1 MTTLFGGGDRRAKVA
16 IVGAFMAGDPPFARP
31 FRPCPCFRP
40 RAGTGRARRA
50 GLRAVGA
57 ESALAV
63 IDLAV
68 TEDGQD
74 IVLAGVD
81 PSGPNAGLAP
91 GGRLLALAAA
101 DGAARIEPRAADL
114 AEEPDV
120 ADSFA
125 ALDGVFFA
133 RQGRLHDILVSGRV
147 LATLAPADGPERDVT
162 LATAPARS
170 LRDLPVVFWVQV
182 LVGVTGLVM
191 GTWVWSLRARNLAAF
206 MFALAGAGLALSA
219 LCASVYSTR
228 EVAMPEGL
236 FRTLSNL
243 NNTGALTF
251 GAGMIGLLLRYPAP
265 LAGVRWAFVPAVI
278 LAAFVAAD
286 ALRLAP
292 GPAFTRYLPI
302 LLAMLGIVTCLGL
315 QVRATRG
322 DPRGRATLRWL
333 GLSILVG
340 AGAFTLTIVV
350 PQLLGAEVTLSQGHA
365 FLFFLL
371 IYAGLALGVR
381 RTQLFDLEKWAFR
394 ILFTMVAVV
403 LIVALDAVLVLA
415 LSVEAGP
422 ALSLSFV
429 AVTLAY
435 LPFRELIWRRI
446 FTPVEPQRQRLFS
459 QIVDI
464 ALTPPGGS
472 QWERWRALLEDL
484 FHPLH
489 IEDAGFDTGPGAAL
503 DDGGLGLT
511 VPAAGRVPGLRMS
524 YAGSGRR
531 LFRPRD
537 VALVDEMVA
546 MLAHAAES
554 GQAYEKG
561 VATERARISR
571 DMHDNIGAQLFS
583 ALHSSETPRKDG
595 LIREALSEL
604 RAIINAPA
612 AEEVPLDEVLA
623 NLRAETAERLEAA
636 GMTLGW
642 HVDDGASGVLAPQQ
656 AHALRS
662 VLREAVS
669 NVIRHAGAGRVVI
682 ELAAA
687 GGGLEIRVTDDGT
700 GFDAAR
706 DTDGHGL
713 ANMRSR
719 IEGLGGE
726 IEIARAAPGTRL
738 RARLPVVAMQGST

>member
-1 MTTLFGGGDRRAKVA
+1 M
-16 IVGAFMAGDPPFARP
+16 
-31 FRPCPCFRP
+31 
-40 RAGTGRARRA
+40 RARYTPVLILAPALVLAAIGALGAVLLALDQPWA
-50 GLRAVGA
+50 G
-57 ESALAV
+57 

-68 TEDGQD
+68 TVDGQG

-81 PSGPNAGLAP
+81 PAGPNADLAP
-91 GGRLLALAAA
+91 GDRLLALAAA
-101 DGAARIEPRAADL
+101 DDGTRVEFRPADL

-133 RQGRLHDILVSGRV
+133 RQGQIHDILEAGRV
-147 LATLAPADGPERDVT
+147 MATLAPADGPERDVT
-162 LATAPARS
+162 LATVPARPVG
-170 LRDLPVVFWVQV
+170 DLPVVFWVQV

-191 GTWVWSLRARNLAAF
+191 GTWVWSLRGRDLAAF

-236 FRTLSNL
+236 FRALSNM
-243 NNTGALTF
+243 NNTGSLTF
-251 GAGMIGLLLRYPAP
+251 GAGMIGLLLRYPAK
-265 LAGVRWAFVPAVI
+265 LTGVLGAFVPAVI
-278 LAAFVAAD
+278 LAAVVAAD
-286 ALRLAP
+286 VLRLAP
-292 GPAFTRYLPI
+292 GPAYTRYLPI
-302 LLAMLGIVTCLGL
+302 LLAMLAIVACLGL
-315 QVRATRG
+315 QMRATRG

-333 GLSILVG
+333 GLSVLLG
-340 AGAFTLTIVV
+340 TGAFTLTIIV
-350 PQLLGAEVTLSQGHA
+350 PHLLGADVTLSQGYA

-371 IYAGLALGVR
+371 IYAGLAVGVR
-381 RTQLFDLEKWAFR
+381 RTRLFNLEKWAFR
-394 ILFTMVAVV
+394 ILFTMVAVM

-429 AVTLAY
+429 VVTLAY
-435 LPFRELIWRRI
+435 LPFREAIWRRI

-472 QWERWRALLEDL
+472 QAARWRALLENL

-489 IEDAGFDTGPGAAL
+489 IEQAGRDTGPGAEL
-503 DDGGLGLT
+503 DEGGLGLT
-511 VPAAGRVPGLRMS
+511 VPAAGRVPALRLS
-524 YAGSGRR
+524 YAGGGRR

-546 MLAHAAES
+546 MLAHSVET
-554 GQAYEKG
+554 GRAYEKG

-571 DMHDNIGAQLFS
+571 DMHDNIGAQLLS
-583 ALHSSETPRKDG
+583 ALHSADAPRKDG

-612 AEEVPLDEVLA
+612 ADEVPLDEILA
-623 NLRAETAERLEAA
+623 NLRAETAERLDAA
-636 GMTLGW
+636 GMALGW
-642 HVDDGASGVLAPQQ
+642 HVTGTAGAVLAPQQ
-656 AHALRS
+656 AHALRA

-669 NVIRHAGAGRVVI
+669 NAIRHSAAGRVDV
-682 ELAAA
+682 ELAADDA
-687 GGGLEIRVTDDGT
+687 GLQIRVIYDGT
-700 GFDAAR
+700 GFDAGHLS
-706 DTDGHGL
+706 DGHGL

-726 IEIARAAPGTRL
+726 IEIAPAARGTRL
-738 RARLPVVAMQGST
+738 RARLPGAAMQGSS